1 MEGDPQPARARIA
14 LALAAALVLGGLV
27 VAIGLAR
34 GGGGDSA
41 ALGPDPFCVRSWNSD
56 PAATAYGRHNFNSHR
71 YEGALVTFLDLA
83 ANELAA
89 GEGGHCAVVFPSR
102 ALDPEPFAAG
112 QVLIGSRWQ
121 SISLLEGVSTVR
133 VAELQARAAG
143 SGVNASLAASGRL
156 AGLDE

>member
-1 MEGDPQPARARIA
+1 M
-14 LALAAALVLGGLV
+14 
-27 VAIGLAR
+27 
-34 GGGGDSA
+34 
-41 ALGPDPFCVRSWNSD
+41 
-56 PAATAYGRHNFNSHR
+56 
-71 YEGALVTFLDLA
+71 
-83 ANELAA
+83 
-89 GEGGHCAVVFPSR
+89 FPSR

-121 SISLLEGVSTVR
+121 PISLLEGVSTVR

>member
-1 MEGDPQPARARIA
+1 MERDPQPARARIA
-14 LALAAALVLGGLV
+14 LAVAAALVLGGLV

-34 GGGGDSA
+34 GGDDDA
-41 ALGPDPFCVRSWNSD
+41 PVPGPDPFCVRSWNSD

-83 ANELAA
+83 ANELAG

-102 ALDPEPFAAG
+102 ALDSEPFAAG
-112 QVLIGSRWQ
+112 QVLIGSQWQ
-121 SISLLEGVSTVR
+121 PISLLEGVSTVR

-143 SGVNASLAASGRL
+143 GGVNASLAASGRL
-156 AGLDE
+156 VPLAE

>member
-1 MEGDPQPARARIA
+1 MERDPQPARARIA
-14 LALAAALVLGGLV
+14 LAVAAALVLGGLV

-34 GGGGDSA
+34 GGDDDAPVS
-41 ALGPDPFCVRSWNSD
+41 GPYPFCIRSWNSD

-83 ANELAA
+83 ANELAG

-102 ALDPEPFAAG
+102 ALDAEPFAAG

-121 SISLLEGVSTVR
+121 PISLLEGVSTVR
-133 VAELQARAAG
+133 VAELQARAADA
-143 SGVNASLAASGRL
+143 GVNSSLAASGRL
-156 AGLDE
+156 VGLDE

>member
-1 MEGDPQPARARIA
+1 MEGNPQPARARVA
-14 LALAAALVLGGLV
+14 LALAAALLLGGLV

-34 GGGGDSA
+34 GDDDDA
-41 ALGPDPFCVRSWNSD
+41 AVPDPDPFCVRSWNSD
-56 PAATAYGRHNFNSHR
+56 PAAIAYGRHNFSSHG

-102 ALDPEPFAAG
+102 ALDAELVAAG

-121 SISLLEGVSTVR
+121 PISLLEGVSTVR

-143 SGVNASLAASGRL
+143 PGVNTSLRASGRL

>member
-1 MEGDPQPARARIA
+1 MERDPQSARARIA
-14 LALAAALVLGGLV
+14 LAVAAALVLGGLV

-34 GGGGDSA
+34 GGDDDA
-41 ALGPDPFCVRSWNSD
+41 PVPGPDPFCVRSWNSD

-83 ANELAA
+83 ANELAG

-102 ALDPEPFAAG
+102 ALDSEPFAAG
-112 QVLIGSRWQ
+112 QVLIGSQWQ
-121 SISLLEGVSTVR
+121 PISLLEGVSTVR

-143 SGVNASLAASGRL
+143 GGVNASLAESGRL
-156 AGLDE
+156 VPLAE